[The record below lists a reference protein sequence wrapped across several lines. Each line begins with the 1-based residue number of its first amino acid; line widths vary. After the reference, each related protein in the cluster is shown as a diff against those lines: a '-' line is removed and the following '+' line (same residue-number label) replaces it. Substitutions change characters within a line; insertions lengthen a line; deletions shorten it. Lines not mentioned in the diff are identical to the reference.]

1 MKKII
6 TCLLTLSM
14 MFMFSIT
21 AFASDFSGNAESE
34 LGNISDKIVT
44 AVNEVYSD
52 KSISI
57 TAEDINYGRAFKVY
71 VDTNVFELTTN
82 IASEIEN
89 TLENGNYIYLLPID
103 TVNGT
108 VVVNL
113 QKGLPLSENAKAI
126 LSEEEQQE
134 VLDNV
139 GKWVVSSLALY
150 KNGNLNYDYEKTLS
164 SIIDEIPADT
174 ILVGG
179 LPIFQDV
186 VALIPNSDG
195 VLEGIVPVT
204 ATVYDEDLVTYAR
217 SGSMI
222 YDYEQIKE
230 IANGLPEANSDMAGG
245 TGVNHSQTNYS
256 LIIGGI
262 LVLSVFVVGIS
273 LFFKKRNG
281 IQNK

>member
-14 MFMFSIT
+14 MFMFSAT

-34 LGNISDKIVT
+34 LSNISDKIVT

-52 KSISI
+52 KNISI
-57 TAEDINYGRAFKVY
+57 TAEDINYDSAFKIY
-71 VDTNVFELTTN
+71 VDTNVFKLSTN
-82 IASEIEN
+82 VAGEIEN
-89 TLENGNYIYLLPID
+89 ALENGNYIYLLPID

-108 VVVNL
+108 VVVNF

-134 VLDNV
+134 VLDNA
-139 GKWVVSSLALY
+139 GKWVISSLALY
-150 KNGNLNYDYEKTLS
+150 KNGNSNYDYEKKLS

-195 VLEGIVPVT
+195 VIEEIVPVT
-204 ATVYDEDLVTYAR
+204 ATAYDENLVTYAR
-217 SGSMI
+217 SNSVI
-222 YDYEQIKE
+222 YDYEQVKE
-230 IANGLPEANSDMAGG
+230 IANDLPEANSDMAGG
-245 TGVNHSQTNYS
+245 TDVKDVDHSQVTYARF
-256 LIIGGI
+256 IWGI
-262 LVLSVFVVGIS
+262 LALSVFGCAFF
-273 LFFKKRNG
+273 FFKKRNRF
-281 IQNK
+281 

>member
-14 MFMFSIT
+14 MFMFSAT

-34 LGNISDKIVT
+34 LSNISDKIVT
-44 AVNEVYSD
+44 AVNDVYSD
-52 KSISI
+52 KNISI
-57 TAEDINYGRAFKVY
+57 TAEDINYDSAFKIY
-71 VDTNVFELTTN
+71 VDTNVFKLSTN
-82 IASEIEN
+82 VAGEIEN
-89 TLENGNYIYLLPID
+89 ALENGNYIYLLPID

-108 VVVNL
+108 VVVNF

-134 VLDNV
+134 VLDNA
-139 GKWVVSSLALY
+139 GKWVISSLALY
-150 KNGNLNYDYEKTLS
+150 KNGNSNYDYEKKLS

-195 VLEGIVPVT
+195 VIEEIVPVT
-204 ATVYDEDLVTYAR
+204 ATAYDENLVTYAR
-217 SGSMI
+217 SNSVI
-222 YDYEQIKE
+222 YDYEQVKE
-230 IANGLPEANSDMAGG
+230 IANDLPEANSDMAGG
-245 TGVNHSQTNYS
+245 TDVKDVDHSQVTYARFILS
-256 LIIGGI
+256 LIHI
-262 LVLSVFVVGIS
+262 
-273 LFFKKRNG
+273 
-281 IQNK
+281 

>member
-14 MFMFSIT
+14 MFMFSAT

-34 LGNISDKIVT
+34 LSNISDKIVT
-44 AVNEVYSD
+44 AVNDVYSD
-52 KSISI
+52 KNISI
-57 TAEDINYGRAFKVY
+57 TAEDINYDSAFKIY
-71 VDTNVFELTTN
+71 VDTNVFKLSTN
-82 IASEIEN
+82 VVGEIEN
-89 TLENGNYIYLLPID
+89 ALENGNYIYLLPID

-108 VVVNL
+108 VVVNF

-134 VLDNV
+134 VLDNA
-139 GKWVVSSLALY
+139 GKWVISSLALY
-150 KNGNLNYDYEKTLS
+150 KNGNSNYDYEKKLS

-195 VLEGIVPVT
+195 VIEEIVPVT
-204 ATVYDEDLVTYAR
+204 ATDYDENLVTYAR
-217 SGSMI
+217 SNSAI
-222 YDYEQIKE
+222 YDYEQVKE
-230 IANGLPEANSDMAGG
+230 IANDLPEANSDMAGG
-245 TGVNHSQTNYS
+245 TDVKDVDHSQVTYARF
-256 LIIGGI
+256 IWGI
-262 LVLSVFVVGIS
+262 LALSVFGCAFF
-273 LFFKKRNG
+273 FFKKRNRF
-281 IQNK
+281 